1 MPSFD
6 IVSEVDQSQLKNA
19 IDVASRKLT
28 GRHDFQ
34 NTSAKVELSDK
45 SITVHADSDFQLEQI
60 ERVMFPELTAKKI
73 DIKCV
78 DKGEPQKV
86 SGNKLKCEYKV
97 KVGIEQELSK
107 KIVKLLKESKLKVQA
122 TIQGEAVRVS
132 GAKKDVLQDA
142 IALVRKEIVDFPV
155 QFNNFR
161 D

>member
-6 IVSEVDQSQLKNA
+6 IVSEVDQIQLKNA
-19 IDVASRKLT
+19 VDVTGRKMA

-34 NTSAKVELSDK
+34 NTSAAVSLADK
-45 SITVHADSDFQLEQI
+45 IITVHGDSDFQLEQI
-60 ERVMFPELTAKKI
+60 ERLLLPELGAKKI
-73 DIKCV
+73 DVRCV
-78 DKGEPQKV
+78 EKGAVQKI
-86 SGNKLKCEYKV
+86 SGNKVKCEYKV

-122 TIQGEAVRVS
+122 AIQGEAVRVS
-132 GAKKDVLQDA
+132 GAKKDLLQEA
-142 IALVRKEIVDFPV
+142 IALVRKEVADFPL